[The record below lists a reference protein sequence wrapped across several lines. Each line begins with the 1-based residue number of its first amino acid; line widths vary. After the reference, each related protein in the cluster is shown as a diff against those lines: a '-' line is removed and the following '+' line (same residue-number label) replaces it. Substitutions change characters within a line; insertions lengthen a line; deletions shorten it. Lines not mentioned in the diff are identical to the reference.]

1 MSSNANPITDP
12 GQPLAALESAGLR
25 LAIVVAATD
34 NGVIGRD
41 GRLPW
46 HLPDDLKRFKSLTLG
61 KPVLMGR
68 KTYDSIGKPLVDR
81 PNIVLT
87 RNPGWE
93 APHVIVVHSLA
104 EALKRARPATELMV
118 IGGADIFALCLPLTG
133 RIHLTQVHSDL
144 PGDTYFTLPSSAD
157 WREVA
162 REEHA
167 ADARHAAAF
176 SFRTLE
182 RVAS

>member
-1 MSSNANPITDP
+1 
-12 GQPLAALESAGLR
+12 
-25 LAIVVAATD
+25 
-34 NGVIGRD
+34 
-41 GRLPW
+41 LPW
-46 HLPDDLKRFKSLTLG
+46 HLPDDLKHFKALTLG

-87 RNPGWE
+87 RNLGWE
-93 APHVIVVHSLA
+93 APRVIVVHSLD
-104 EALKRARPATELMV
+104 EALRRARPATELMV
-118 IGGADIFALCLPLTG
+118 IGGADIFALCLPLAV
-133 RIHLTQVHSDL
+133 RIHLTQVHSDM
-144 PGDTYFTLPSSAD
+144 PGDTYFQLPSRAD

-176 SFRTLE
+176 SFQTLE
-182 RVAS
+182 RVRWARALR